1 LESVTLADR
10 HWRLI
15 DSNQARTSSLLRTS
29 WLVGLFFRFILYY
42 YKLMLVCVYRTDD
55 SFTIQ
60 LLYQQTASF
69 STELFVRVLSRS
81 GNNCLVGG
89 RKHKYAEQLAKEYS
103 VEFLLLSYQSEDRL
117 LTFGL
122 GL

>member
-1 LESVTLADR
+1 LESVTLVDR

-15 DSNQARTSSLLRTS
+15 GSNKARTSSLLRTS
-29 WLVGLFFRFILYY
+29 WLVGLFFWFILYY

-69 STELFVRVLSRS
+69 STELFVRVLPRF

-89 RKHKYAEQLAKEYS
+89 RKRKYAEQLAKEYS
-103 VEFLLLSYQSEDRL
+103 VEFLLFISGRE
-117 LTFGL
+117 
-122 GL
+122 